1 MGALKSA
8 MMDIGH
14 KAMDIG
20 IEEASNVYRMS
31 EDDIKSC
38 VLFAYGYDGNW
49 DQFVSQ
55 GLWDDL
61 NSPTIH

>member
-1 MGALKSA
+1 MGQLKSA

-14 KAMDIG
+14 TAMDIG
-20 IEEASNVYRMS
+20 IEDASKQYTMS

-49 DQFVSQ
+49 EQFVSQ
-55 GLWDDL
+55 GLWNDVG
-61 NSPTIH
+61 PTIH